1 MSKSPD
7 CTAMALQTPGRGVLL
22 LTAPCLVQP
31 ASRHVPFIMLLHQR
45 SGTSVLQWPCAALWQ
60 QFLKESVHGQ
70 RARVACRAKG
80 DAEAPA
86 LGLDALAPLT
96 RTPLYRWGL
105 QGAVVLVILGAID
118 AGWSG
123 DWHRLGV
130 LTTDQEAAIR
140 GLLALLGFFHIG
152 AGPEP
157 LVLWQMGETSCH
169 TASAL

>member
-1 MSKSPD
+1 MLFINAVVAAAVAL
-7 CTAMALQTPGRGVLL
+7 CWLMA
-22 LTAPCLVQP
+22 APQNTRV
-31 ASRHVPFIMLLHQR
+31 
-45 SGTSVLQWPCAALWQ
+45 W
-60 QFLKESVHGQ
+60 GQ
-70 RARVACRAKG
+70 RAGVACRAKG
-80 DAEAPA
+80 DADAPA

-105 QGAVVLVILGAID
+105 QGAVVLAILGAVD

-152 AGPEP
+152 AGLEP
-157 LVLWQMGETSCH
+157 LVLWQMANLVGLATLQ
-169 TASAL
+169 ALYNWV

>member
-1 MSKSPD
+1 M
-7 CTAMALQTPGRGVLL
+7 
-22 LTAPCLVQP
+22 
-31 ASRHVPFIMLLHQR
+31 
-45 SGTSVLQWPCAALWQ
+45 
-60 QFLKESVHGQ
+60 GQ
-70 RARVACRAKG
+70 RWGVACRAKG

-105 QGAVVLVILGAID
+105 QGAVVLVILGAVD

-152 AGPEP
+152 AGLEP
-157 LVLWQMGETSCH
+157 LVLWQMVETVWH
-169 TASAL
+169 TASTLRTAMTPSWLSQPSFVLPARNIVGGQLQALWFK

>member
-1 MSKSPD
+1 M
-7 CTAMALQTPGRGVLL
+7 
-22 LTAPCLVQP
+22 
-31 ASRHVPFIMLLHQR
+31 
-45 SGTSVLQWPCAALWQ
+45 
-60 QFLKESVHGQ
+60 HGQ
-70 RARVACRAKG
+70 RGGVACSAKG

-130 LTTDQEAAIR
+130 LTADQEAAIR

-152 AGPEP
+152 AGLEP
-157 LVLWQMGETSCH
+157 LVLWARGQRLVGLATLQ
-169 TASAL
+169 ASSIWLSPLSPHSSVCLCSP

>member
-1 MSKSPD
+1 MK
-7 CTAMALQTPGRGVLL
+7 
-22 LTAPCLVQP
+22 
-31 ASRHVPFIMLLHQR
+31 
-45 SGTSVLQWPCAALWQ
+45 
-60 QFLKESVHGQ
+60 SVHGQ
-70 RARVACRAKG
+70 RGGVACSAKG

-105 QGAVVLVILGAID
+105 QGAVVLVILGAVD

-130 LTTDQEAAIR
+130 LTTDQEATVR

-152 AGPEP
+152 AGLKP
-157 LVLWQMGETSCH
+157 LVLWQVAEPIWPGH
-169 TASAL
+169 TASASKTRSSTSRPS